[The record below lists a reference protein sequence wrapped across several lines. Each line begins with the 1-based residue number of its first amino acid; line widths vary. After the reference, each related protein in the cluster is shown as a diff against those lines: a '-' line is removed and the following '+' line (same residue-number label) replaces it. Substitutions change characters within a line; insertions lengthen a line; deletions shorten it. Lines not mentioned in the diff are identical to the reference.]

1 MTCGKTTSG
10 SCKNARIKVF
20 YIVMNVYAPII
31 LCFVPFV
38 TMFALF
44 AILVSEFSAPK
55 GLVASLAGLLALVP
69 ITIAQ
74 FLIPGMRLFG
84 QSKALSILLYSI
96 VFLGLVE
103 EAFKALALF
112 LVGAKAE
119 RPASWL
125 CYSLLAGMIF
135 GCFESVIYF
144 LRDFQNIGHGV
155 TLNLIYLRMF
165 TAVLVHTLCAALG
178 GFTVYYIKNLRLN
191 VWPLLNAVLLHGL
204 YDYFVSFNTPV
215 RFFCV
220 IVILS
225 AAIKCRV
232 CLLQIAEEERAKNSA
247 PKKILDPNKTIE
259 MPKNPAII
267 IPVKKTVPED
277 TVVLEEDVADD
288 DEVDFEQIERQA
300 KTELKAAKKI
310 RGSSPRMTGTGL
322 TKSASKAKAD
332 EKAKKA
338 AATKTAAKK
347 DSAKT
352 KTAGKKDSRVKA
364 ASTKTAGKPKT
375 RAAQSASKKTA
386 SKASASK
393 TKTTSKTKSAA
404 AKKPASKGKK

>member
-1 MTCGKTTSG
+1 
-10 SCKNARIKVF
+10 
-20 YIVMNVYAPII
+20 MNVYAPII

-44 AILVSEFSAPK
+44 AILVPEFSAPK

-103 EAFKALALF
+103 ECFKALALF
-112 LVGAKAE
+112 VVGAKGE
-119 RPASWL
+119 RVSHWF
-125 CYSLLAGMIF
+125 CYSLLAGMVF

-144 LRDFQNIGHGV
+144 LQDFQNIGHGV

-165 TAVLVHTLCAALG
+165 TAVLVHTLCAGLG
-178 GFTVYYIKNLRLN
+178 GFTIYYCKNLGWN
-191 VWPLLNAVLLHGL
+191 VWPLLNAVLIHGL

-225 AAIKCRV
+225 AVIKCRV
-232 CLLQIAEEERAKNSA
+232 CFLRAQEELAANKSA

-267 IPVKKTVPED
+267 IPVKKTVPEN
-277 TVVLEEDVADD
+277 TLVVEEDVI
-288 DEVDFEQIERQA
+288 DEDAVDFDEIEREA
-300 KTELKAAKKI
+300 KTELKAAK
-310 RGSSPRMTGTGL
+310 S
-322 TKSASKAKAD
+322 
-332 EKAKKA
+332 AKKA
-338 AATKTAAKK
+338 PAKKTAAKAGK
-347 DSAKT
+347 ASAKKTESKTAKRAAPSAGKKTAAKPASKTSAKT
-352 KTAGKKDSRVKA
+352 KTAA
-364 ASTKTAGKPKT
+364 KPKT
-375 RAAQSASKKTA
+375 GATKT
-386 SKASASK
+386 ASK
-393 TKTTSKTKSAA
+393 TKTTAAKKPAATASKTKTGA
-404 AKKPASKGKK
+404 AKKPASKSKGKK

>member
-1 MTCGKTTSG
+1 
-10 SCKNARIKVF
+10 
-20 YIVMNVYAPII
+20 MNVYAPII

-44 AILVSEFSAPK
+44 AILVPEFSAPK

-103 EAFKALALF
+103 ECFKALALF
-112 LVGAKAE
+112 VVGAKGE
-119 RPASWL
+119 RVSHWF
-125 CYSLLAGMIF
+125 CYSLLAGMVF

-144 LRDFQNIGHGV
+144 LQDFQNIGHGV

-165 TAVLVHTLCAALG
+165 TAVLVHTLCAGLG
-178 GFTVYYIKNLRLN
+178 GFTIYYCKNLGWN
-191 VWPLLNAVLLHGL
+191 VWPLLNAVLIHGL

-225 AAIKCRV
+225 AVIKCRV
-232 CLLQIAEEERAKNSA
+232 CFLRAQEELAANKSA

-267 IPVKKTVPED
+267 IPVKKTVKED
-277 TVVLEEDVADD
+277 AVVAEEDVI
-288 DEVDFEQIERQA
+288 DEDAVDFEQIEREA
-300 KTELKAAKKI
+300 KTELKAAKKAPAKK
-310 RGSSPRMTGTGL
+310 SAKKSPVKKAAAKKTENKTAKRAAPSASKKSAA
-322 TKSASKAKAD
+322 KSASKSSA
-332 EKAKKA
+332 
-338 AATKTAAKK
+338 KTAAK
-347 DSAKT
+347 
-352 KTAGKKDSRVKA
+352 A
-364 ASTKTAGKPKT
+364 AKPKT
-375 RAAQSASKKTA
+375 GATKSAN
-386 SKASASK
+386 K
-393 TKTTSKTKSAA
+393 TKTTA
-404 AKKPASKGKK
+404 AKKPAATASKTKKGAASKPASKSKGKR

>member
-1 MTCGKTTSG
+1 
-10 SCKNARIKVF
+10 
-20 YIVMNVYAPII
+20 MNVYAPII

-44 AILVSEFSAPK
+44 AILVPEFSAPK

-103 EAFKALALF
+103 ECFKALALF
-112 LVGAKAE
+112 VVGAKGE
-119 RPASWL
+119 RVSHWF
-125 CYSLLAGMIF
+125 CYSLLAGMVF

-144 LRDFQNIGHGV
+144 LQDFQNIGHGV

-165 TAVLVHTLCAALG
+165 TAVLVHTLCAGLG
-178 GFTVYYIKNLRLN
+178 GFSIYYCKNLGWN
-191 VWPLLNAVLLHGL
+191 VWPLLNAVLIHGL

-225 AAIKCRV
+225 AVIKCRV
-232 CLLQIAEEERAKNSA
+232 CFLRAQEELAANKSA

-267 IPVKKTVPED
+267 IPVKKTVPEE
-277 TVVLEEDVADD
+277 TVVEEVDVV
-288 DEVDFEQIERQA
+288 DEDAVDFEQIEREA
-300 KTELKAAKKI
+300 KTELKADKSAKKAPAKKTAAKAGKASAKKAESKTAK
-310 RGSSPRMTGTGL
+310 RAAPSASKKSAA
-322 TKSASKAKAD
+322 KSASKSSA
-332 EKAKKA
+332 
-338 AATKTAAKK
+338 KTAAK
-347 DSAKT
+347 
-352 KTAGKKDSRVKA
+352 A
-364 ASTKTAGKPKT
+364 AKPKT
-375 RAAQSASKKTA
+375 GATKSAN
-386 SKASASK
+386 K
-393 TKTTSKTKSAA
+393 TKTTA
-404 AKKPASKGKK
+404 AKKPAATASKTKKGAASKPATKSKGKK

>member
-1 MTCGKTTSG
+1 
-10 SCKNARIKVF
+10 
-20 YIVMNVYAPII
+20 MNVYAPII

-44 AILVSEFSAPK
+44 AILVPEFSAPK
-55 GLVASLAGLLALVP
+55 GLMASLAGLLALVP

-96 VFLGLVE
+96 VFLGFVE
-103 EAFKALALF
+103 ECFKALSLF
-112 LVGAKAE
+112 VVGAKGE
-119 RPASWL
+119 RAGSWF

-144 LRDFQNIGHGV
+144 LQDFQNIGHGV

-165 TAVLVHTLCAALG
+165 TAVLVHTLCAGLG
-178 GFTVYYIKNLRLN
+178 GFTVYYCKNLRWN
-191 VWPLLNAVLLHGL
+191 IWPLLNAVLIHGL

-232 CLLQIAEEERAKNSA
+232 YFLRAQEELAANKAA

-277 TVVLEEDVADD
+277 TVVEEVDVADED
-288 DEVDFEQIERQA
+288 SVDFEQIEREA
-300 KTELKAAKKI
+300 KTELKAARGTKKAPAKKTTNKSAA
-310 RGSSPRMTGTGL
+310 GKTAKTKTASKTKTAA
-322 TKSASKAKAD
+322 TKSASKPKTAAKAKT
-332 EKAKKA
+332 ETKPKTRAASSASKKTAAKPASK
-338 AATKTAAKK
+338 TKTAAKK
-347 DSAKT
+347 P
-352 KTAGKKDSRVKA
+352 AGK
-364 ASTKTAGKPKT
+364 
-375 RAAQSASKKTA
+375 
-386 SKASASK
+386 
-393 TKTTSKTKSAA
+393 TT
-404 AKKPASKGKK
+404 KGKK

>member
-1 MTCGKTTSG
+1 
-10 SCKNARIKVF
+10 
-20 YIVMNVYAPII
+20 MNVYAPII

-44 AILVSEFSAPK
+44 AILVPEFSAPK

-103 EAFKALALF
+103 ECFKALALF
-112 LVGAKAE
+112 VVGAKGE
-119 RPASWL
+119 RVSHWF
-125 CYSLLAGMIF
+125 CYSLLAGMVF

-144 LRDFQNIGHGV
+144 LQDFQNIGHGV

-165 TAVLVHTLCAALG
+165 TAVLVHTLCAGLG
-178 GFTVYYIKNLRLN
+178 GFSIYYCKNLGWN
-191 VWPLLNAVLLHGL
+191 VWPLLNAVLIHGL

-225 AAIKCRV
+225 AVIKCRV
-232 CLLQIAEEERAKNSA
+232 CFLRAQEELAANKSA

-267 IPVKKTVPED
+267 IPVKKTVPEE
-277 TVVLEEDVADD
+277 TVVEEVDVV
-288 DEVDFEQIERQA
+288 DEDAVDFEQIEREA
-300 KTELKAAKKI
+300 KTELKADKSAKKAPAKKTAAKAGKASAKKAESKTAK
-310 RGSSPRMTGTGL
+310 RAAPSASKKSAA
-322 TKSASKAKAD
+322 KSASKSSA
-332 EKAKKA
+332 
-338 AATKTAAKK
+338 KTAAK
-347 DSAKT
+347 
-352 KTAGKKDSRVKA
+352 A
-364 ASTKTAGKPKT
+364 AKPKT
-375 RAAQSASKKTA
+375 GATKSAN
-386 SKASASK
+386 K
-393 TKTTSKTKSAA
+393 TKTTA
-404 AKKPASKGKK
+404 AKKPAATASKTKKGAASKPAAKTKVKGKK

>member
-1 MTCGKTTSG
+1 
-10 SCKNARIKVF
+10 
-20 YIVMNVYAPII
+20 MNVYAPII

-44 AILVSEFSAPK
+44 AILVPEFSAPK

-74 FLIPGMRLFG
+74 LLIPGMRLFG
-84 QSKALSILLYSI
+84 QSRALSILLYSI

-103 EAFKALALF
+103 ECFKALALF
-112 LVGAKAE
+112 VVGAKAE
-119 RPASWL
+119 RAGLWF

-144 LRDFQNIGHGV
+144 LQDFQNIGHGV

-165 TAVLVHTLCAALG
+165 TAVLVHTLCAGLG
-178 GFTVYYIKNLRLN
+178 GFTIYYCKNLGWN
-191 VWPLLNAVLLHGL
+191 VWPLLNAVLIHGL

-225 AAIKCRV
+225 AVIKCRV
-232 CLLQIAEEERAKNSA
+232 CFLRAQEELAANKSA

-267 IPVKKTVPED
+267 IPVKKTVPEEN
-277 TVVLEEDVADD
+277 VVEEVDVV
-288 DEVDFEQIERQA
+288 DEDAVDFEQIEREA
-300 KTELKAAKKI
+300 KTELKAAKSAKKAPAKKTAAKAGKASAKKTESKTAK
-310 RGSSPRMTGTGL
+310 RAAPSASKKSAA
-322 TKSASKAKAD
+322 KSASKSSA
-332 EKAKKA
+332 
-338 AATKTAAKK
+338 KTAAK
-347 DSAKT
+347 
-352 KTAGKKDSRVKA
+352 A
-364 ASTKTAGKPKT
+364 AKPKT
-375 RAAQSASKKTA
+375 GATKSAN
-386 SKASASK
+386 K
-393 TKTTSKTKSAA
+393 TKTTA
-404 AKKPASKGKK
+404 AKKPAATASKTKKGAASKPATKSKAKGKGKR

>member
-1 MTCGKTTSG
+1 
-10 SCKNARIKVF
+10 
-20 YIVMNVYAPII
+20 MNVYAPII

-44 AILVSEFSAPK
+44 AILVPEFSAPK

-288 DEVDFEQIERQA
+288 DEVDFDQIERQA

-332 EKAKKA
+332 DKAKKA
-338 AATKTAAKK
+338 AAKK

-352 KTAGKKDSRVKA
+352 KTAGKKDSRVRA
-364 ASTKTAGKPKT
+364 ASTKTASKTKT

-386 SKASASK
+386 AKPASK
-393 TKTTSKTKSAA
+393 TKTSSKTKCAA
-404 AKKPASKGKK
+404 AKKLASKGKK